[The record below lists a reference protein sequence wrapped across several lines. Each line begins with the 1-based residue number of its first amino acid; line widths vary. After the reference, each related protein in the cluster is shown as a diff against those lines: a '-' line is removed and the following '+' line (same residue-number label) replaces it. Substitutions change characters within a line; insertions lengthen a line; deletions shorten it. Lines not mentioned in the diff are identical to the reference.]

1 MAKAKSDDTIALN
14 KIAKRNYF
22 LDEIFHACI
31 VLRGWEVK
39 SLRLGKVDIKDS
51 YVNFKNDEAFIIGM
65 KIDPPQSLDSERDQ
79 SLRTKKL
86 LLHKK
91 ELREIKSKIE
101 QKGLTCIL
109 TKIFIS
115 SNLIKCEI
123 AIGKGKKQHDQRETI
138 KQRDWSRQ
146 KDRLLKNSHK

>member
-22 LDEIFHACI
+22 LDEIFHAGI

-65 KIDPPQSLDSERDQ
+65 KIDPPQSLDRERDQ

>member
-1 MAKAKSDDTIALN
+1 MGKAKSDNTIALN

-22 LDEIFHACI
+22 LDETFQAGMA
-31 VLRGWEVK
+31 LKGWEVK

-51 YVNFKNDEAFIIGM
+51 YINFKNNEAFVIGM
-65 KIDPPQSLDSERDQ
+65 KIDPPPSLDIDKEK

-86 LLHKK
+86 LLHRK
-91 ELREIKSKIE
+91 ELQQIKAKIE

-109 TKIFIS
+109 TKVFVS

-123 AIGKGKKQHDQRETI
+123 AVGRGKKQHDQRETI